1 MKIDLQ
7 RIKIRDIAEGYRNDL
22 EQGVYGYGDKL
33 NIRPIY
39 QREFVYGEKER
50 NAVIDTVMKGY
61 PLNVLYWVKSD
72 DGTFEVL
79 DGQQRTI
86 SICEYVK
93 GLFSIDG
100 LFFHSLP
107 DDIQEKIYE
116 YELMIYVCEGNHS
129 EKLAWFETIN
139 IAGMVLS
146 KQEIRNA
153 IFAGPWVT
161 HAKSYFS
168 KTGCPAYMTANR
180 YLSGKMNRQAF
191 LETAIKWIS
200 KNNIRDYM
208 SENQHNSSA
217 VDMWNYFSSVI
228 SWVEATF
235 KVYRKEMKGIE
246 WAFLY
251 DDFKDENLDPD
262 KLELEINKLM
272 EDDHVQKKKGIY
284 EYVLRRDEKF
294 LNIRAFTDQQK
305 REMYERQGGLCN
317 IRKKPYPIEEME
329 ADHIDP
335 WSEGGKTEIENGQM
349 IHKEENRRK
358 SNK

>member
-1 MKIDLQ
+1 M
-7 RIKIRDIAEGYRNDL
+7 
-22 EQGVYGYGDKL
+22 YGYGGKL

-50 NAVIDTVMKGY
+50 NAVIDTVRKGY

-93 GLFSIDG
+93 GFFSIDG

-107 DDIQEKIYE
+107 DDEKEKIYE
-116 YELMIYVCEGNHS
+116 YELMIYICEGTHS

-146 KQEIRNA
+146 QQEIRNA

-168 KTGCPAYMTANR
+168 KTGCPAYITANR

-200 KNNIRDYM
+200 KNKIRDYM

-235 KVYRKEMKGIE
+235 KIYRKEMKGID

-251 DDFKDENLDPD
+251 DDFKDENLNPD
-262 KLELEINKLM
+262 ELEEEIKKLM
-272 EDDHVQKKKGIY
+272 EDEEVDRNKGIY

-294 LNIRAFTDQQK
+294 LNLRVFSDQQK
-305 REMYERQGGLCN
+305 REMYERQNGLCN
-317 IRKKPYPIEEME
+317 IRKKPYPMEEME
-329 ADHIDP
+329 ADHITP
-335 WSEGGKTEIENGQM
+335 WSEGGKTVVENGQM

>member
-7 RIKIRDIAEGYRNDL
+7 HIKIKDIAEGYRNDL
-22 EQGVYGYGDKL
+22 EEGVYGYSGNL

-39 QREFVYGEKER
+39 QREFVYKEKER

-61 PLNVLYWVKSD
+61 PLNVLYWIKND

-100 LFFHSLP
+100 FFFHSHA
-107 DDIQEKIYE
+107 DDVKNKLQD
-116 YELMIYVCEGNHS
+116 YELMVYICEGTHS

-139 IAGMVLS
+139 IAGLVLMD
-146 KQEIRNA
+146 QEVRNA
-153 IFAGPWVT
+153 IFAGPWLT

-168 KTGCPAYMTANR
+168 KTGCPAYRTANR
-180 YLSGKMNRQAF
+180 YLTGEMNRQAF
-191 LETAIKWIS
+191 LETAIKWKS
-200 KNNIRDYM
+200 KNKIRDYM
-208 SENQHNSSA
+208 SEQQLSSSA
-217 VDMWNYFSSVI
+217 VDLWNYFSSVI

-235 KVYRKEMKGIE
+235 KIYRKEMKGID

-251 DDFKDENLDPD
+251 DDFRDENLNPD
-262 KLELEINKLM
+262 DLEIEIKKLM

-284 EYVLRRDEKF
+284 EYVLRRDEKY

-305 REMYERQGGLCN
+305 REMYERQDGLCN
-317 IRKKPYPIEEME
+317 IRKTPYPIEEME
-329 ADHIDP
+329 PDHIDP
-335 WSEGGKTEIENGQM
+335 WSEGGRTIVENGQM